1 MLPFS
6 LLLPERC
13 NKKKKRARR
22 RRRKKALLMAWLLAE
37 EERKWKYQLTLEG
50 RHRRERR
57 LPRESLLSP
66 DLSAWTQLYDSGNDQ
81 AMITITG
88 FDHAAFA
95 SLLSLFEG
103 WFNRHTPWTGC
114 QDGTTF
120 QELDPERYRGG
131 RSRIIDAKTC
141 LGLVLAWFRFRGAEY
156 ILQGWFG
163 FTGSHAN
170 VWLRFGRRGL
180 LIVLQNDPSARVE
193 MPSTQQVQLLKSIV
207 QARHD
212 LLDDV
217 YAFADG
223 LKLFFE
229 STTDRDEQSMYY
241 NGWKHAHFVTNLF
254 VFSADGRCIAAV
266 LNAPG
271 SLHDSTLAEW
281 GGIYAELEDMYNRS
295 GGKCCVDSAFS
306 TVNNRYLVK
315 SSENYGNAVN
325 ALDMLRMEQ
334 ATSLR
339 QAAEWGMGAIQS
351 SFPRLKDRIRYEN
364 NGERG
369 VVLSLVP
376 LLYNYRLAKVGLN
389 QIRNVYCPSWSVD
402 SAFFIRNVAD
412 DET

>member
-1 MLPFS
+1 MVYEAP
-6 LLLPERC
+6 
-13 NKKKKRARR
+13 
-22 RRRKKALLMAWLLAE
+22 ALD
-37 EERKWKYQLTLEG
+37 WKSRWY
-50 RHRRERR
+50 
-57 LPRESLLSP
+57 
-66 DLSAWTQLYDSGNDQ
+66 
-81 AMITITG
+81 
-88 FDHAAFA
+88 
-95 SLLSLFEG
+95 
-103 WFNRHTPWTGC
+103 C
-114 QDGTTF
+114 TTF
-120 QELDPERYRGG
+120 RELDPERYRGG

-141 LGLVLAWFRFRGAEY
+141 LGLAHVLAWFRFRGAEY

-163 FTGSHAN
+163 FTGSHSN

-180 LIVLQNDPSARVE
+180 LVVLQNEPSARVE
-193 MPSTQQVQLLKSIV
+193 MPSTQQVQLFKSIL

-229 STTDRDEQSMYY
+229 STTDLDEQSIYY
-241 NGWKHAHFVTNLF
+241 SGWKHSHFITNLF

-281 GGIYAELEDMYNRS
+281 GNLKICTTEVVG
-295 GGKCCVDSAFS
+295 SAVLIRQR
-306 TVNNRYLVK
+306 TMVMLWMDWTC
-315 SSENYGNAVN
+315 
-325 ALDMLRMEQ
+325 LLRMEQ

-339 QAAEWGMGAIQS
+339 QAAEWGTGAIQA
-351 SFPRLKDRIRYEN
+351 SFPRLKDRIHYEE

-369 VVLSLVP
+369 VFLSLVP
-376 LLYNYRLAKVGLN
+376 LLCNYRLAKVGLN

-412 DET
+412 HET